1 MKAPIIEIFSSFQ
14 GEGLLIGQRQIFVR
28 FAGCN
33 LNCNY
38 CDTGDSKSE
47 KSGVLMTPQEVT
59 DEINKIVTPDCKAI
73 SFTGGE
79 PSLYPEFISEVS
91 KNFDLDIMLETN
103 GTLPDNIDLIDELDL
118 VSLDIKLPE
127 HFDGDFDEEIFL
139 NEIKSLN
146 LLISKSINVYC
157 KVVILPSTKIKS
169 FKEVVE
175 KLSENISNK
184 SDLKIII
191 QPSSPLGEWK
201 DINFKLFEF
210 SEVVGQY
217 FDVSTI
223 PQIHKILDI
232 EWIFLFLIL
241 DFIFKIAIVK

>member
-14 GEGLLIGQRQIFVR
+14 GEGLLIGERQIFVR

-38 CDTGDSKSE
+38 CDTNDSKSE
-47 KSGVLMTPQEVT
+47 KAGQLMTVDEVT
-59 DEINKIVTPDCKAI
+59 CEISRLLTPDCKTI

-91 KNFDLDIMLETN
+91 KHFDLNVMLETN
-103 GTLPDNIDLIDELDL
+103 GTLPDNILSIERLDM
-118 VSLDIKLPE
+118 VSLDIKLAE
-127 HFDGDFDEEIFL
+127 HFDGDFDESIFL

-146 LLISKSINVYC
+146 LLIEKSINVYC

-169 FKEVVE
+169 FKGVVE
-175 KLSENISNK
+175 KLFENISNK
-184 SDLKIII
+184 SNLKIII
-191 QPSSPLGEWK
+191 QPSSPLEDWE
-201 DINFKLFEF
+201 DINFRLFNF
-210 SEVVGQY
+210 SEIVGQY
-217 FDVSTI
+217 FEVSTI

-232 EWIFLFLIL
+232 E
-241 DFIFKIAIVK
+241 

>member
-14 GEGLLIGQRQIFVR
+14 GEGLLIGERQIFVR

-38 CDTGDSKSE
+38 CDTNDSKFTE
-47 KSGVLMTPQEVT
+47 SGKTMTSGEVS
-59 DEINKIVTPDCKAI
+59 KIVKKLITPDCKSI

-91 KNFDLDIMLETN
+91 QNFDLNIMLETN
-103 GTLPDNIDLIDELDL
+103 GTLPENINLIERLDM

-127 HFDGDFDEEIFL
+127 HFDGEFDESIFQ

-146 LLISKSINVYC
+146 LLIAKSINVYC

-175 KLSENISNK
+175 KLSQNISNK
-184 SDLKIII
+184 SNLKIII

-201 DINFKLFEF
+201 DINSKLFEF

-232 EWIFLFLIL
+232 E
-241 DFIFKIAIVK
+241 

>member
-1 MKAPIIEIFSSFQ
+1 MRAPIIEIFSSFQ
-14 GEGLLIGQRQIFVR
+14 GEGLLIGERQIFVR

-38 CDTGDSKSE
+38 CDTNDSKSVQ
-47 KSGVLMTPQEVT
+47 SGKVMTPGEVSKQITKLMTA
-59 DEINKIVTPDCKAI
+59 DCKSI

-91 KNFDLDIMLETN
+91 RNFDLNIMLETN
-103 GTLPDNIDLIDELDL
+103 GTLPENINLIEKLDM

-127 HFDGDFDEEIFL
+127 HFDGEFDESIFQ

-146 LLISKSINVYC
+146 LLIAKSINVYC

-175 KLSENISNK
+175 KLSQNISNK
-184 SDLKIII
+184 SNLKIII

-201 DINFKLFEF
+201 DINSKLFEF

-217 FDVSTI
+217 FEVSTI

-232 EWIFLFLIL
+232 E
-241 DFIFKIAIVK
+241 

>member
-1 MKAPIIEIFSSFQ
+1 MMKAPIIEIFSSFQ
-14 GEGLLIGQRQIFVR
+14 GEGLLIGERQIFVR

-38 CDTGDSKSE
+38 CDTDDSKSE
-47 KSGVLMTPQEVT
+47 KSGTLMTPQEVSE
-59 DEINKIVTPDCKAI
+59 EIEKILTPDCKTI

-79 PSLYPEFISEVS
+79 PSLYPDFISQVS
-91 KNFDLDIMLETN
+91 KNFNLKIMLETN
-103 GTLPDNIDLIDELDL
+103 GTLPDNIDLIDELDI

-127 HFDGDFDEEIFL
+127 HFDGEFDSEIFS

-146 LLISKSINVYC
+146 LLIAKCINVYC

-175 KLSENISNK
+175 KLSQNISDK

-191 QPSSPLGEWK
+191 QPSSPLSDWK
-201 DINFKLFEF
+201 DINFRLFEF
-210 SEVVGQY
+210 SEIVGQY
-217 FDVSTI
+217 FEVSTI

-232 EWIFLFLIL
+232 E
-241 DFIFKIAIVK
+241 

>member
-14 GEGLLIGQRQIFVR
+14 GEGLLIGERQIFVR

-38 CDTGDSKSE
+38 CDTNDSKSE
-47 KSGVLMTPQEVT
+47 KSGRLMTPQEVT
-59 DEINKIVTPDCKAI
+59 DEINKLITPDCRTI

-79 PSLYPEFISEVS
+79 PSLYPDFISEVS
-91 KNFDLDIMLETN
+91 KNFNLNIMLETN
-103 GTLPDNIDLIDELDL
+103 GTLPDNIDLIEKLDV

-127 HFDGDFDEEIFL
+127 HFDGEFDESIFL

-146 LLISKSINVYC
+146 LLMAKSINVYC

-169 FKEVVE
+169 FKGVVE
-175 KLSENISNK
+175 KLSKNISNK
-184 SDLKIII
+184 SNLKIII

-232 EWIFLFLIL
+232 E
-241 DFIFKIAIVK
+241 

>member
-59 DEINKIVTPDCKAI
+59 EEINKIVTPDCKAI

-146 LLISKSINVYC
+146 LLMSKSINVYC

-217 FDVSTI
+217 FEVSTI

-232 EWIFLFLIL
+232 E
-241 DFIFKIAIVK
+241 

>member
-14 GEGLLIGQRQIFVR
+14 GEGLLIGERQIFVR

-38 CDTGDSKSE
+38 CDTNDSKSE
-47 KSGVLMTPQEVT
+47 RSGTLMTPQEVT
-59 DEINKIVTPDCKAI
+59 EEINRLLTPDCKTI

-79 PSLYPEFISEVS
+79 PSLYPDFISEVS
-91 KNFDLDIMLETN
+91 KNFNLNIMLETN
-103 GTLPDNIDLIDELDL
+103 GTLPHNIDLIEKLDM

-127 HFDGDFDEEIFL
+127 HFDGDFNQEIFL
-139 NEIKSLN
+139 NEIKSVN
-146 LLISKSINVYC
+146 LLMAKSINVYC

-175 KLSENISNK
+175 KLSENISSK
-184 SDLKIII
+184 SNLKIII

-201 DINFKLFEF
+201 NINYRLFEF

-217 FDVSTI
+217 FEVSTI

-232 EWIFLFLIL
+232 E
-241 DFIFKIAIVK
+241 

>member
-1 MKAPIIEIFSSFQ
+1 MMKAPIIEIFSSFQ
-14 GEGLLIGQRQIFVR
+14 GEGLLIGERQIFVR

-38 CDTGDSKSE
+38 CDTNDSKSD
-47 KSGVLMTPQEVT
+47 KSGVLMTPDEVVS
-59 DEINKIVTPDCKAI
+59 EIEKLITPDCKSI

-79 PSLYPEFISEVS
+79 PSLYPDFISQVG
-91 KNFDLDIMLETN
+91 KNFNLKIMLETN
-103 GTLPDNIDLIDELDL
+103 GTLPDNIDSIEGLDI

-127 HFDGDFDEEIFL
+127 HFDGDFENSIFL

-146 LLISKSINVYC
+146 LLITKSINVYC

-169 FKEVVE
+169 FNEVVE
-175 KLSENISNK
+175 KLSQNISSK
-184 SDLKIII
+184 SNLKIII

-217 FDVSTI
+217 FEVSTI

-232 EWIFLFLIL
+232 E
-241 DFIFKIAIVK
+241 

>member
-1 MKAPIIEIFSSFQ
+1 MKAPVIEIFSSFQ
-14 GEGLLIGQRQIFVR
+14 GEGLLIGERQIFVR

-38 CDTGDSKSE
+38 CDTNDSKSE
-47 KSGVLMTPQEVT
+47 KSGTLMTPGEVS
-59 DEINKIVTPDCKAI
+59 DEIEKLITPDCRTI

-79 PSLYPEFISEVS
+79 PSLYPDFINEVS
-91 KNFDLDIMLETN
+91 RNFDLKIMLETN
-103 GTLPDNIDLIDELDL
+103 GTLPDNILSIEKLDM

-127 HFDGDFDEEIFL
+127 HFDGDFDNSIFL

-146 LLISKSINVYC
+146 LLIINSINVYC

-175 KLSENISNK
+175 KLSQNISSK
-184 SDLKIII
+184 SNLKIII

-217 FDVSTI
+217 FEVSTI

-232 EWIFLFLIL
+232 E
-241 DFIFKIAIVK
+241 

>member
-14 GEGLLIGQRQIFVR
+14 GEGLLIGERQIFVR

-38 CDTGDSKSE
+38 CDTNDSKSE
-47 KSGVLMTPQEVT
+47 KSGTFMTPQEVT
-59 DEINKIVTPDCKAI
+59 EEIKRLITPDCKTI

-79 PSLYPEFISEVS
+79 PSLYPDFISEVS
-91 KNFDLDIMLETN
+91 KNFDLNIMLETN
-103 GTLPDNIDLIDELDL
+103 GTLPNNIDLIDKLDI

-127 HFDGDFDEEIFL
+127 HFDGDFDEEVLL
-139 NEIKSLN
+139 NEIKSVN
-146 LLISKSINVYC
+146 LLMSKSINVYC

-184 SDLKIII
+184 SNLKIII

-201 DINFKLFEF
+201 NINFKLFEF

-217 FDVSTI
+217 FEVSTI

-232 EWIFLFLIL
+232 E
-241 DFIFKIAIVK
+241 

>member
-14 GEGLLIGQRQIFVR
+14 GEGLLIGERQIFVR

-38 CDTGDSKSE
+38 CDTNDSKSV
-47 KSGVLMTPQEVT
+47 KSGKLMTPLEVT
-59 DEINKIVTPDCKAI
+59 EEIKKILTPDCKSI

-79 PSLYPEFISEVS
+79 PSLYPEFIDEVS
-91 KNFDLDIMLETN
+91 KNFNLNIMLETN
-103 GTLPDNIDLIDELDL
+103 GTLPENIDLIDKLDI

-127 HFDGDFDEEIFL
+127 HFDGEFDESIFL

-146 LLISKSINVYC
+146 LLMAKSISVYC

-169 FKEVVE
+169 FKGVVE
-175 KLSENISNK
+175 KLYQNISNK
-184 SDLKIII
+184 SNIKIII
-191 QPSSPLGEWK
+191 QPSSPLEDWK
-201 DINFKLFEF
+201 DINFRLFKF
-210 SEVVGQY
+210 SEIVGQY
-217 FDVSTI
+217 FEVSTI

-232 EWIFLFLIL
+232 E
-241 DFIFKIAIVK
+241 

>member
-14 GEGLLIGQRQIFVR
+14 GEGVLIGQRQIFVR

-33 LNCNY
+33 LNCAY
-38 CDTGDSKSE
+38 CDTKNSISKNQ
-47 KSGVLMTPQEVT
+47 GTLMTPAEVV
-59 DEINKIVTPDCKAI
+59 EKIESILTPDCHTI

-79 PSLYPEFISEVS
+79 PSLYPEFINEVS
-91 KNFDLDIMLETN
+91 KLTDLNIMLETN
-103 GTLPDNIDLIDELDL
+103 GTLPDNIDLIDNLDI
-118 VSLDIKLPE
+118 VSLDIKLKE
-127 HFDGDFDEEIFL
+127 QFNGDYKEDIFL

-146 LLISKSINVYC
+146 LLIEKSINVYC

-175 KLSENISNK
+175 KLSKNISSK
-184 SDLKIII
+184 SNLKIII

-217 FDVSTI
+217 FEVSTI

-232 EWIFLFLIL
+232 E
-241 DFIFKIAIVK
+241 

>member
-14 GEGLLIGQRQIFVR
+14 GEGLLIGERQIFVR

-38 CDTGDSKSE
+38 CDTNDSKSVS
-47 KSGVLMTPQEVT
+47 SGNLMAPEEVT
-59 DEINKIVTPDCKAI
+59 DEIRKLLTPDCKTI

-79 PSLYPEFISEVS
+79 PSLYPDFISELS
-91 KNFDLDIMLETN
+91 KNFDLKIMLETN
-103 GTLPDNIDLIDELDL
+103 GTLPENIASIERLDI
-118 VSLDIKLPE
+118 VSLDIKFPE
-127 HFDGDFDEEIFL
+127 HFDGEFDNSIFL

-146 LLISKSINVYC
+146 LLITNAINVYC

-175 KLSENISNK
+175 KLSQNISNK
-184 SDLKIII
+184 SNLKIII

-210 SEVVGQY
+210 SEVVGHY
-217 FDVSTI
+217 FEVSTI

-232 EWIFLFLIL
+232 E
-241 DFIFKIAIVK
+241 

>member
-1 MKAPIIEIFSSFQ
+1 MKAPVIEIFSSFQ

-38 CDTGDSKSE
+38 CDTDDSKS
-47 KSGVLMTPQEVT
+47 KASGKLMTPSQVT
-59 DEINKIVTPDCKAI
+59 DKINKILTPDCRAI

-79 PSLYPEFISEVS
+79 PSLYPDFISEVS

-103 GTLPDNIDLIDELDL
+103 GTLPENIDSIEKLDI

-127 HFDGDFDEEIFL
+127 HFNGDFDEKIFL

-146 LLISKSINVYC
+146 LLMAKCINVYC
-157 KVVILPSTKIKS
+157 KVVILPSTKINS

-184 SDLKIII
+184 SNLKIII
-191 QPSSPLGEWK
+191 QPSSPLDEWK
-201 DINFKLFEF
+201 DINFRLFNF
-210 SEVVGQY
+210 SEIVGQY
-217 FDVSTI
+217 FEVSTI

-232 EWIFLFLIL
+232 E
-241 DFIFKIAIVK
+241 

>member
-1 MKAPIIEIFSSFQ
+1 MMRAPIIEIFSSFQ
-14 GEGLLIGQRQIFVR
+14 GEGLLIGERQIFVR

-38 CDTGDSKSE
+38 CDTNDSKSE
-47 KSGVLMTPQEVT
+47 QSGKLMTPEKVSE
-59 DEINKIVTPDCKAI
+59 EINQILTPDCKAI

-79 PSLYPEFISEVS
+79 PSLYPGFINEVS
-91 KNFDLDIMLETN
+91 KNLNLNIMLETN
-103 GTLPDNIDLIDELDL
+103 GTLPDNIDLIDKLDI

-127 HFDGDFDEEIFL
+127 HFDGDFNQEIFL

-146 LLISKSINVYC
+146 LLMAKSINVYC

-184 SDLKIII
+184 SNLKIII

-201 DINFKLFEF
+201 NINHKLFEF

-217 FDVSTI
+217 FEVSTI

-232 EWIFLFLIL
+232 E
-241 DFIFKIAIVK
+241 

>member
-38 CDTGDSKSE
+38 CDTNDSKSE
-47 KSGVLMTPQEVT
+47 KSGTLMTPQEVSE
-59 DEINKIVTPDCKAI
+59 EINRILTPDCKTI

-91 KNFDLDIMLETN
+91 KNFNLNIMLETN
-103 GTLPDNIDLIDELDL
+103 GTLPHNIDLIDELDI

-127 HFDGDFDEEIFL
+127 HFDGGFDEEIFL

-146 LLISKSINVYC
+146 LLMAKSINVYC

-169 FKEVVE
+169 FKGVVE
-175 KLSENISNK
+175 KLSENISSK
-184 SDLKIII
+184 SNLKIII

-201 DINFKLFEF
+201 NINFKLFEF

-217 FDVSTI
+217 FEVSTI

-232 EWIFLFLIL
+232 E
-241 DFIFKIAIVK
+241 

>member
-1 MKAPIIEIFSSFQ
+1 MKAPVIEIFSSFQ
-14 GEGLLIGQRQIFVR
+14 GEGLLIGERQIFVR

-38 CDTGDSKSE
+38 CDTNDSKSAE
-47 KSGVLMTPQEVT
+47 SGKLMTPLEVT
-59 DEINKIVTPDCKAI
+59 QEINKILTPDCKTI

-79 PSLYPEFISEVS
+79 PSLYPEFIDEVS
-91 KNFDLDIMLETN
+91 KDFNLNIMLETN
-103 GTLPDNIDLIDELDL
+103 GTLPENIGLIDNLDI

-127 HFDGDFDEEIFL
+127 HFDGEFDESIFL

-146 LLISKSINVYC
+146 LLMAKSISVYC

-169 FKEVVE
+169 FKGVVE
-175 KLSENISNK
+175 KLYQNISNK

-191 QPSSPLGEWK
+191 QPSSPLEDWK
-201 DINFKLFEF
+201 DINFRLFKF
-210 SEVVGQY
+210 SEIVGQY
-217 FDVSTI
+217 FEVSTI

-232 EWIFLFLIL
+232 E
-241 DFIFKIAIVK
+241 

>member
-1 MKAPIIEIFSSFQ
+1 
-14 GEGLLIGQRQIFVR
+14 
-28 FAGCN
+28 
-33 LNCNY
+33 
-38 CDTGDSKSE
+38 
-47 KSGVLMTPQEVT
+47 MTPGEVS
-59 DEINKIVTPDCKAI
+59 DEIEKLITPDCRTI

-79 PSLYPEFISEVS
+79 PSLYPDFINEVGR
-91 KNFDLDIMLETN
+91 NFDLKIMLETN
-103 GTLPDNIDLIDELDL
+103 GTLPDNILSIEKLDM

-127 HFDGDFDEEIFL
+127 HFDGDFDNSIFL

-146 LLISKSINVYC
+146 LLITKSINVYC

-169 FKEVVE
+169 FKGVVE
-175 KLSENISNK
+175 KLSQNISSK
-184 SDLKIII
+184 SNLKIII

-217 FDVSTI
+217 FEVSTI

-232 EWIFLFLIL
+232 E
-241 DFIFKIAIVK
+241 

>member
-1 MKAPIIEIFSSFQ
+1 MMKAPIIEIFSSFQ

-38 CDTGDSKSE
+38 CDTNDSKSE
-47 KSGVLMTPQEVT
+47 KSGRLMTPQQVT
-59 DEINKIVTPDCKAI
+59 DEINKLLTPDCRTI

-79 PSLYPEFISEVS
+79 PSLYPDFINEVS
-91 KNFDLDIMLETN
+91 KLTDLKIMLETN
-103 GTLPDNIDLIDELDL
+103 GTLPDNIDSIEKLDM

-127 HFDGDFDEEIFL
+127 HFDGDFDDEIFF

-146 LLISKSINVYC
+146 LLMAKSKNVYC

-169 FKEVVE
+169 FKEVIK
-175 KLSENISNK
+175 KLSDNISSK
-184 SDLKIII
+184 SDFQIII
-191 QPSSPLGEWK
+191 QPSSPLNEWN
-201 DINFKLFEF
+201 DLNFKLFEF
-210 SEVVGQY
+210 SEIVGQY
-217 FDVSTI
+217 FEVSTI

-232 EWIFLFLIL
+232 E
-241 DFIFKIAIVK
+241 

>member
-14 GEGLLIGQRQIFVR
+14 GEGLLIGERQIFVR

-38 CDTGDSKSE
+38 CDTNDSKSE
-47 KSGVLMTPQEVT
+47 KSGTFMTPQEVT
-59 DEINKIVTPDCKAI
+59 EEIKRLITPDCKTI

-79 PSLYPEFISEVS
+79 PSLYPDFISEVS
-91 KNFDLDIMLETN
+91 KNFDLNIMLETN
-103 GTLPDNIDLIDELDL
+103 GTLPNNIDLIDKLDI

-127 HFDGDFDEEIFL
+127 HFDGDFDEEILL
-139 NEIKSLN
+139 NEIKSVN
-146 LLISKSINVYC
+146 LLMSKSINVYC

-184 SDLKIII
+184 SNLKIII

-201 DINFKLFEF
+201 NINFKLFEF

-217 FDVSTI
+217 FEVSTI

-232 EWIFLFLIL
+232 E
-241 DFIFKIAIVK
+241 

>member
-1 MKAPIIEIFSSFQ
+1 
-14 GEGLLIGQRQIFVR
+14 
-28 FAGCN
+28 
-33 LNCNY
+33 
-38 CDTGDSKSE
+38 
-47 KSGVLMTPQEVT
+47 MTPEEVVS
-59 DEINKIVTPDCKAI
+59 KIESILTPDCHTI

-79 PSLYPEFISEVS
+79 PSLYPEFINEVS
-91 KNFDLDIMLETN
+91 KLTDLNIMLETN
-103 GTLPDNIDLIDELDL
+103 GTLPANIDLIDNLDI
-118 VSLDIKLPE
+118 VSLDIKLKE
-127 HFDGDFDEEIFL
+127 QFKGHFDEDIFL

-146 LLISKSINVYC
+146 LLIEKSINVYC

-175 KLSENISNK
+175 KLSQNISNK
-184 SDLKIII
+184 SNLKIII

-217 FDVSTI
+217 FEVSTI

-232 EWIFLFLIL
+232 EWI
-241 DFIFKIAIVK
+241 

>member
-38 CDTGDSKSE
+38 CDTNDSKSE
-47 KSGVLMTPQEVT
+47 KSGKLMTPQQVT
-59 DEINKIVTPDCKAI
+59 DEINKLLTPDSRTI

-79 PSLYPEFISEVS
+79 PSLYPDFINEVS
-91 KNFDLDIMLETN
+91 KLTELNIMLETN
-103 GTLPDNIDLIDELDL
+103 GTLPDNIDLIDRLDM

-127 HFDGDFDEEIFL
+127 HFDGDFDVEIFS

-146 LLISKSINVYC
+146 LLMAKSINVYC

-169 FKEVVE
+169 FKEVIK
-175 KLSENISNK
+175 KLSDNISSK
-184 SDLKIII
+184 SNLQIII
-191 QPSSPLGEWK
+191 QPSSPLTEWK
-201 DINFKLFEF
+201 DLNFKLFEF
-210 SEVVGQY
+210 SEIVGQY
-217 FDVSTI
+217 FEVSTI

-232 EWIFLFLIL
+232 E
-241 DFIFKIAIVK
+241 

>member
-14 GEGLLIGQRQIFVR
+14 GEGLLIGERQIFVR

-33 LNCNY
+33 LDCNY
-38 CDTGDSKSE
+38 CDTNDSKLA
-47 KSGVLMTPQEVT
+47 KSGKLMTPEMVT
-59 DEINKIVTPDCKAI
+59 EEINKILTPDCKTI

-79 PSLYPEFISEVS
+79 PSLYPDFINEVG
-91 KNFDLDIMLETN
+91 KNFNLNIMLETN
-103 GTLPDNIDLIDELDL
+103 GTLPDNIDLIDKLNI

-127 HFDGDFDEEIFL
+127 HFDGDFDDEIFL

-146 LLISKSINVYC
+146 LLMAKSINVYC

-175 KLSENISNK
+175 KLSESISSK
-184 SDLKIII
+184 SNLKIII

-201 DINFKLFEF
+201 NINYRLFEF

-217 FDVSTI
+217 FEVSTI

-232 EWIFLFLIL
+232 E
-241 DFIFKIAIVK
+241 

>member
-14 GEGLLIGQRQIFVR
+14 GEGLLIGERQIFVR

-33 LNCNY
+33 LDCNY
-38 CDTGDSKSE
+38 CDTKNSKSE
-47 KSGVLMTPQEVT
+47 SSGKLMSVEEVCS
-59 DEINKIVTPDCKAI
+59 EIEKIITPDCKTV

-91 KNFDLDIMLETN
+91 KNLNLKIMLETN
-103 GTLPDNIDLIDELDL
+103 GTLPENIDLIEKLDI
-118 VSLDIKLPE
+118 VSLDIKLSE
-127 HFDGDFDEEIFL
+127 HFNNDFDNKIFE

-146 LLISKSINVYC
+146 LLISKSICVYC
-157 KVVILPSTKIKS
+157 KIVILPSTKIKS
-169 FKEVVE
+169 FEEVVE

-184 SDLKIII
+184 SNLKIII
-191 QPSSPLGEWK
+191 QPSSPLGEWEN
-201 DINFKLFEF
+201 INFKLFEF

-217 FDVSTI
+217 FEVSTI

-232 EWIFLFLIL
+232 E
-241 DFIFKIAIVK
+241 